1 MRHVSLLAYGNYRFA
16 KIAVVL
22 LALTVALYWWYRP
35 PGGRGGGTWVGYT
48 LGTIG
53 ALLILWLLWFGVRKR
68 RYATGT
74 ATTLLAWLS
83 AHVYLG
89 ASLIVIATLHAAFEV
104 GWNVHTLAYALM
116 LFVIFSGFYGVYVYL
131 IVPRKLTDNL
141 GEETR
146 NSLLLQVADLDKQA
160 RDLALGLPDA
170 FNRLVLNAAQETR
183 IGGSWLRQLSG
194 RDPNCATTVAVDR
207 LQALGKTLRGQEAR
221 LNQQVYTVLLRKQE
235 MLAKVRRDVA
245 FKARL
250 DLWLY
255 LHVPASIALLG
266 ALIAHVVSVF
276 YYW

>member
-16 KIAVVL
+16 KVAVVVAA
-22 LALTVALYWWYRP
+22 LAIGLYVWYVP
-35 PGGRGGGTWVGYT
+35 PGGRSGGTWVGYG
-48 LGTIG
+48 LGTVG

-89 ASLIVIATLHAAFEV
+89 ATLIVIATLHAAFEV

-131 IVPRKLTDNL
+131 VVPRRLTDNL
-141 GEETR
+141 GEHTR
-146 NSLLLQVADLDKQA
+146 SSLLLQIADLDKQA
-160 RDLALGLPDA
+160 RELALGLPDT
-170 FNRLVLNAAQETR
+170 FNRLVLTAAQETR

-194 RDPNCATTVAVDR
+194 RDPACPTTVAVDR
-207 LQALGKTLRGQEAR
+207 LQALGKSLRGEEAR

-235 MLAKVRRDVA
+235 MLTKVRRDVA
-245 FKARL
+245 FKARI

-255 LHVPASIALLG
+255 FHVPASLALLA
-266 ALIAHVVSVF
+266 ALIAHVLSVF